1 MIVDLQELAE
11 EIKAVKG
18 LAKDAGSTGR
28 EFLRNVK
35 KAESLL
41 DKAKV
46 AEATGDYEREDQLI
60 EEIRSLL

>member
-18 LAKDAGSTGR
+18 LAKDAGSAGR
-28 EFLRNVK
+28 ELLRNVK

-46 AEATGDYEREDQLI
+46 AEATGNYEQEDKLI

>member
-11 EIKAVKG
+11 EIKAVKC
-18 LAKDAGSTGR
+18 LAKDAGSAGR
-28 EFLRNVK
+28 ELLRNIK

-46 AEATGDYEREDQLI
+46 AEATGNYEQEDKLI